1 MFDQLQA
8 LIANTVQSVEEAE
21 ALVRRLAQTDW
32 TAFGIPRSQCPLCRT
47 YVHAGELLQDP
58 TLPDHFNIG
67 CAACLQA
74 KLASFHYIC
83 EGCGMRYRYP
93 PARAAHLPLCEWC
106 YRRSF
111 DARTRVNQALL
122 RAQDAGLPA
131 TLTIGQW
138 LKTLDH
144 FRWQCAYCQAQA
156 VEGYIGLDHYLPLCL
171 EGGSTPDNCVPC
183 CQECGRKKGAKHPR
197 AVQDLFGKEV
207 LDGIEAYLASH
218 KETL

>member
-1 MFDQLQA
+1 MLDQLQA
-8 LIANTVQSVEEAE
+8 LIANNVRSVEEAE
-21 ALVRRLAQTDW
+21 TLACQLAQTDW
-32 TAFGIPRSQCPLCRT
+32 TAFGIPRSRCPLCHAS
-47 YVHAGELLQDP
+47 VGAGELLRDP
-58 TLPDHFNIG
+58 TLPDRCTIG
-67 CAACLQA
+67 CAACLEAQRTI
-74 KLASFHYIC
+74 FQYVC

-93 PARAAHLPLCEWC
+93 PTRAVHLPLCQWC
-106 YRRSF
+106 YRRSY
-111 DARTRVNQALL
+111 DARARVNQALI

-144 FRWQCAYCQAQA
+144 FQWQCVYCQAQA

-171 EGGSTPDNCVPC
+171 GGGSTSDNCVPC

-197 AVQDLFGKEV
+197 AVQDLFSKEV
-207 LDGIEAYLASH
+207 LDGIEAYLASR